1 MRQAYD
7 YWQDQPDYYSRL
19 TSSPKAEASN
29 SRFITRT
36 SFIEFRELN
45 NSSTSNPKQWNSI
58 WIGESQGDKV
68 SVRVN
73 CFTTYASTMQTY
85 FIQAKKFNLVES
97 SICTQSIINTN
108 SLKFLI
114 FPAEQDSRYN
124 SYTFRIGVSVLHLIY
139 MSFDEKLNKFRRLIL
154 SKSSLQILQITN
166 LLFHIVPLDRSVTF
180 IDLFWTSSFA
190 ELNSLIFWFDLHIL
204 FFVSYRLTNWEFA
217 VEWSQVCLLSISG
230 SDARP
235 SQYASSFTGSGQG

>member
-1 MRQAYD
+1 
-7 YWQDQPDYYSRL
+7 
-19 TSSPKAEASN
+19 
-29 SRFITRT
+29 
-36 SFIEFRELN
+36 
-45 NSSTSNPKQWNSI
+45 
-58 WIGESQGDKV
+58 
-68 SVRVN
+68 
-73 CFTTYASTMQTY
+73 MQTY

-108 SLKFLI
+108 SLKILI

-180 IDLFWTSSFA
+180 IDLFWTSSFSK
-190 ELNSLIFWFDLHIL
+190 LNSPIFWFGLQVL
-204 FFVSYRLTNWEFA
+204 LFVSESTSKLRVSRRAATSVLAVYRWLWCKTKSACIMLHRVQTEIL
-217 VEWSQVCLLSISG
+217 VK
-230 SDARP
+230 
-235 SQYASSFTGSGQG
+235 

>member
-1 MRQAYD
+1 
-7 YWQDQPDYYSRL
+7 
-19 TSSPKAEASN
+19 
-29 SRFITRT
+29 
-36 SFIEFRELN
+36 
-45 NSSTSNPKQWNSI
+45 
-58 WIGESQGDKV
+58 
-68 SVRVN
+68 
-73 CFTTYASTMQTY
+73 MQTY

-139 MSFDEKLNKFRRLIL
+139 MRFDEKLNKFRRLIL

-166 LLFHIVPLDRSVTF
+166 LLFHIVPYDRSVTF

-190 ELNSLIFWFDLHIL
+190 KLNSPISWFGLHVL
-204 FFVSYRLTNWEFA
+204 LFVSNQLTSWELA
-217 VEWSQVCLLSISG
+217 VERSQVCLLTIADCG
-230 SDARP
+230 ARP
-235 SQYASSFTGSGQG
+235 SQYASSFTGSR